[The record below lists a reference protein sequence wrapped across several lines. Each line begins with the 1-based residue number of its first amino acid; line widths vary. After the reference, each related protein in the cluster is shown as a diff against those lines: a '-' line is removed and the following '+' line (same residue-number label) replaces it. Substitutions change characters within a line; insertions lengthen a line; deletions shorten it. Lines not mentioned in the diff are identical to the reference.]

1 MMNKNWRTYPAL
13 LMLLIFSC
21 YYSGIS
27 LFSHVH
33 IVNGASVVHSHWDG
47 TSEHNHSDSQFAVI
61 DLLSN
66 FQSEGAVTFNA
77 VAAPFAIQLPETF
90 LNYAAPLHEDAAISL
105 CTLRGPPH
113 C

>member
-1 MMNKNWRTYPAL
+1 MRNWRTYPAL

-47 TSEHNHSDSQFAVI
+47 DSEHDHNDNQYAVI

-77 VAAPFAIQLPETF
+77 VATPLVIQLPDTF
-90 LNYAAPLHEDAAISL
+90 LYYTAPFIQDAAISL
-105 CTLRGPPH
+105 STLRGPPH

>member
-1 MMNKNWRTYPAL
+1 MRHVKSYSAL
-13 LMLLIFSC
+13 ILLLIFSC

-27 LFSHVH
+27 FFSHTH
-33 IVNGASVVHSHWDG
+33 IVNGASVIHSHWYGD
-47 TSEHNHSDSQFAVI
+47 SDHDHTENQYAVI

-66 FQSEGAVTFNA
+66 FQSEGAVSFNA
-77 VAAPFAIQLPETF
+77 VASPMAIQLSDSSA
-90 LNYAAPLHEDAAISL
+90 NYTAPFYQDAAISL